1 MIIRESEGLRYFQF
15 ESLASEK
22 VTQAIFTRLGGV
34 SPRPWDSLNLGSTVG
49 DNLDRVAENIHKVLE
64 SIGFSESRLAQIH
77 QVHSAQVIKIEEPEI
92 DKSRLIPGDAMITD
106 ITDLL
111 MLMRFADCVPIYIY
125 DPVNHAAALAH
136 AGWKGTVQG
145 VARETVRAL
154 EKEYGS
160 NPKDLLAGIGP
171 SIGPDHY
178 QIGADVIQEV
188 KNAYGDTWSKVM
200 NFDHDGVKLNLWR
213 ANEIALEYAG
223 VENIEIAG
231 ICTACET
238 GNWFSHRA
246 EKGKTG
252 RFAAVLALA

>member
-15 ESLASEK
+15 ESLAAEN
-22 VTQAIFTRLGGV
+22 VTQAIFTRQGGI

-49 DNLDRVAENIHKVLE
+49 DDLDRVTGNKHKILQ

-77 QVHSAQVIKIEEPEI
+77 QVHSARVIKIEEPVV
-92 DKSRLIPGDAMITD
+92 DKSTLIPGDAMITD

-154 EKEYGS
+154 VREYGS

-178 QIGADVIQEV
+178 QIGDDVIQEV
-188 KNAYGDTWSKVM
+188 KNAYRDTWSQVLSY
-200 NFDHDGVKLNLWR
+200 NHDGVKFNLWQ
-213 ANEIALEYAG
+213 ANEIALGCAG

-231 ICTACET
+231 ICTACDT

-246 EKGKTG
+246 EKGNTG
-252 RFAAVLALA
+252 RFAAVLALT

>member
-15 ESLASEK
+15 ESLAAEK
-22 VTQAIFTRLGGV
+22 VTQAIFTRLGGI

-49 DNLDRVAENIHKVLE
+49 DDLDRVAGNKHKVLE

-77 QVHSAQVIKIEEPEI
+77 QVHSARVIKIEGPAV

-106 ITDLL
+106 IRDLL

-145 VARETVRAL
+145 IARETVRAL

-178 QIGADVIQEV
+178 QIGDDVIQEV
-188 KNAYGDTWSKVM
+188 KNAYGDTWSQVLK
-200 NFDHDGVKLNLWR
+200 FDHDGVKLNLWR

-223 VENIEIAG
+223 VKNIEIAG

-238 GNWFSHRA
+238 GDWFSHRA

-252 RFAAVLALA
+252 RFAAVFALA